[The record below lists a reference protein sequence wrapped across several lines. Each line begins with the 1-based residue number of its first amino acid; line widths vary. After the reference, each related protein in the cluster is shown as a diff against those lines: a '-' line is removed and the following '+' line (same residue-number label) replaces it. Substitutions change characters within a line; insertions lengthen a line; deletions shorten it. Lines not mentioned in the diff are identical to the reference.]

1 MQFTNDDAE
10 RMHASHMK
18 KLLQPETAAE
28 EKACESPREELQ
40 PEPDPAVTDQS
51 SEAPDHKISPAI
63 DSRPTQ
69 STSTK
74 LDERLCTHFKG
85 NDQRLIEPC
94 YSLKECGHF

>member
-51 SEAPDHKISPAI
+51 SEAPDLGEGGGGGELIS
-63 DSRPTQ
+63 SQ
-69 STSTK
+69 
-74 LDERLCTHFKG
+74 HFWPW
-85 NDQRLIEPC
+85 L
-94 YSLKECGHF
+94 